1 METSTGYQLSSNTS
15 DAPLKQHIC
24 KICNKVLS
32 NPSGLKCHMTKV
44 HYDENWISC
53 KDSRK
58 CEYCGKVL
66 CDKGTLDTHLKRKH
80 MKDIN
85 PEIQNYVQESKKDY
99 VGSKV
104 MCDLKCGTD
113 FKNRRAM
120 KIHVNKTHNGKRFKC
135 NACDK
140 LFFSKANMTRHQDQV
155 HGKNEKVPCNLC
167 KKTFPNNEYLLT
179 HLEKC
184 GKHVCNICNE
194 TFLRAWN
201 LNSHISKVH
210 EVSNKKKRICE
221 ICSVAFKLP
230 SELKHHID
238 FVHEKK
244 RSHRKTQMR

>member
-1 METSTGYQLSSNTS
+1 
-15 DAPLKQHIC
+15 
-24 KICNKVLS
+24 
-32 NPSGLKCHMTKV
+32 
-44 HYDENWISC
+44 
-53 KDSRK
+53 
-58 CEYCGKVL
+58 
-66 CDKGTLDTHLKRKH
+66 

-85 PEIQNYVQESKKDY
+85 PEIQNYDEEPKENVEN
-99 VGSKV
+99 KV
-104 MCDLKCGTD
+104 MCELKCGKD
-113 FKNRRAM
+113 FRNRRAM

-140 LFFSKANMTRHQDQV
+140 SFFSKANMTRHQDQV